1 MSPPSGSTGRSPR
14 SCSWSRSACART
26 ARKCCWP
33 PRTWAARPARG
44 GPRGSRRQLT
54 AAYGGLFAN
63 APDDAFHPTAF
74 ADADGQLFSGDKCYI
89 LHFAKVQIP
98 PGTCLLV
105 LDHVEQTMHSAKK
118 AGELIGI
125 ISGVKHP

>member
-44 GPRGSRRQLT
+44 GPADLDS
-54 AAYGGLFAN
+54 AHGGLWRALRER
-63 APDDAFHPTAF
+63 DDAVHPTAF

-105 LDHVEQTMHSAKK
+105 LDHVEQAMHSAKK

-125 ISGVKHP
+125 IGGVKHP

>member
-1 MSPPSGSTGRSPR
+1 VLLVEIGVREDGQKVLLAAKNMGGETSERRPSRIST
-14 SCSWSRSACART
+14 SAH
-26 ARKCCWP
+26 
-33 PRTWAARPARG
+33 
-44 GPRGSRRQLT
+44 
-54 AAYGGLFAN
+54 GGLWRALRER
-63 APDDAFHPTAF
+63 DDAVHPTAF

-125 ISGVKHP
+125 IGGVKHP